1 MAISAPLIG
10 LGSAVLAFMVLIRV
24 MDLADMVRLVKR
36 GILAIIAFVVL
47 GAVTRMFLPAFLTA
61 GFLACTRSSLL
72 LGVAIVIIGLGV
84 MVAAKRR
91 ASSNSQHK
99 H

>member
-1 MAISAPLIG
+1 MPISAALIG

-36 GILAIIAFVVL
+36 GILAVIAFVVL
-47 GAVTRMFLPAFLTA
+47 GAVVQMFLPGFLTA
-61 GFLACTRSSLL
+61 GFLACARSSLL
-72 LGVAIVIIGLGV
+72 LGVGIVVSGLAL
-84 MVAAKRR
+84 MLAAKRR